1 MLNEPIVA
9 GKRVCKLM
17 LVEVNSEADV
27 AKGKAKQSNK
37 FYNMYEQS
45 DGTFIALY
53 GRVDSSCQRKEY
65 PISKWDST
73 IRSKTNP
80 KKGYKDVT
88 HLFHEEESA
97 DEGESTTAEIQDR
110 VIKRVMDE
118 LQAFASNSVKANYNV
133 SSRAVTQAMIDEAQA
148 SVNKLS
154 DMVKDSGCDVDEV
167 NKELLHLYHIIPRKM
182 GNVNDYLI
190 QRKTLS
196 TSKDIEEVRKLIEN
210 EQDTLDV
217 MAGQVLINTKEDD
230 EQESTS
236 TQQDIL
242 GMLGL
247 EMREATSD
255 EIETV
260 KRLMGPNVG
269 QFRAAYKVVNKAT
282 QKKYDANLAKADNK
296 AEELFW
302 HGSRNQN
309 WLNIISTGLLIRPS
323 GAIHTGSMF
332 GDGIYFADKAQKSIG
347 YTSLRG
353 SYWASGSDNK
363 AYLALFSVHVG
374 EQKHIHR
381 HDYSCYSLDREKL
394 VREGKDSVFAH
405 GGADLRNNE
414 YIVYDSSQST
424 ISFLVEISN

>member
-1 MLNEPIVA
+1 MLDEPIVS

-17 LVEVNSEADV
+17 LVEVNTDEAV

-37 FYNMYEQS
+37 FYNMYEQG
-45 DGTFIALY
+45 DGTFVALY

-73 IRSKTNP
+73 IKAKTNP

-97 DEGESTTAEIQDR
+97 DDGESTTAEIQDR
-110 VIKRVMDE
+110 VVKRLMDD
-118 LQAFASNSVKANYNV
+118 LQAFANNSVKANYNV
-133 SSRAVTQAMIDEAQA
+133 SSRAVTQAMVDEAQRA
-148 SVNKLS
+148 VDKLS
-154 DMVKDSGCDVDEV
+154 DMVKDSGTDVDEI
-167 NKELLHLYHIIPRKM
+167 NKELLNLYHIIPRKM

-190 QRKTLS
+190 QRKTL
-196 TSKDIEEVRKLIEN
+196 TTTHDIEEVRKLIEN

-217 MAGQVLINTKEDD
+217 MAGQVLINTKEEDGQTTT
-230 EQESTS
+230 EQH
-236 TQQDIL
+236 DIL
-242 GMLGL
+242 SMLGL
-247 EMREATSD
+247 EMREATHD
-255 EIETV
+255 EVETV
-260 KRLMGPNVG
+260 KRLLGPNVR
-269 QFRAAYKVVNKAT
+269 QFKAAYKVVNKAT

-381 HDYSCYSLDREKL
+381 HDRSCYTLDRNKL
-394 VREGKDSVFAH
+394 VKEGKDSVFAH

-424 ISFLVEISN
+424 ISFLVEITN